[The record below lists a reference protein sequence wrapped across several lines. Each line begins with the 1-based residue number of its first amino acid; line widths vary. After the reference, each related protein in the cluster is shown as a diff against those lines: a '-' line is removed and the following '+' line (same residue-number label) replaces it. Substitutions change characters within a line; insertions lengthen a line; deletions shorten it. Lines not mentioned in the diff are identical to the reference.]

1 MVNGQ
6 AFQVLQGAARMY
18 TGVFSLTAAFE
29 PALANINAAPQ
40 ASAWTYCGF
49 TSDGTTIT
57 INQTF
62 SEMRVDQ
69 LTDRIGSKMTE
80 RELSVQANLAEA
92 TLENFTFGFNGGT
105 ITTGSN
111 YRYFEPVYDGT
122 EQQPL
127 YIAILLD
134 GFAPSSSTGV
144 SKRRRF
150 CVRKVLSTENIETAY
165 KKDSLT
171 LVPVTF
177 TSHYVTD
184 TVAPFRIID
193 ES

>member
-1 MVNGQ
+1 VPNGQ
-6 AFQVLQGAARMY
+6 AFQVLQGPAKMY
-18 TGVFSLTAAFE
+18 TGLFSLTAALE
-29 PALANINAAPQ
+29 PSLANINAAPQ
-40 ASAWTYCGF
+40 ASAWTYTGF
-49 TSDGTTIT
+49 TSDGATIT

-69 LTDRIGSKMTE
+69 LADRVGSKMTE
-80 RELSVQANLAEA
+80 RELSVATSLAEA
-92 TLENFTFGFNGGT
+92 TLENFTLGFNGGT
-105 ITTGSN
+105 ITSGAN

-122 EQQPL
+122 ELQPL
-127 YIAILLD
+127 YVAILLD
-134 GFAPSSSTGV
+134 GYAPSSSTGV

-150 CVRKVLSTENIETAY
+150 CVRKVLSTENVETAY
-165 KKDSLT
+165 KKDALT

-177 TSHYVTD
+177 TSHYVSD